1 MSAIVKKRYNTL
13 IYKSVIVAVMVLS
26 LTSSMAF
33 MPQIEQRVMAP
44 CASSDNQDNDLST
57 LAISVYT
64 ANQSPTAALNFKF
77 SNEFIHLFLG
87 LEKRECVSLLINQFD
102 LFLSKHFLVL
112 VQRIISP
119 NAP

>member
-1 MSAIVKKRYNTL
+1 MFTIVKRTYNIW
-13 IYKSVIVAVMVLS
+13 IYKTAIVAVMVLS
-26 LTSSMAF
+26 LTSSMACV
-33 MPQIEQRVMAP
+33 PQMEQRVMAP
-44 CASSDNQDNDLST
+44 CASSDNQDNDIST

-64 ANQSPTAALNFKF
+64 ANQSSTAALNFKF
-77 SNEFIHLFLG
+77 SNEFIHFFSG
-87 LEKRECVSLLINQFD
+87 LEECKCVSLLLNQFD

>member
-1 MSAIVKKRYNTL
+1 
-13 IYKSVIVAVMVLS
+13 MVLS

-33 MPQIEQRVMAP
+33 VQQMEQRVMAP
-44 CASSDNQDNDLST
+44 CASSDNQDNDIST
-57 LAISVYT
+57 LTISVYT

-77 SNEFIHLFLG
+77 SNEFIPIFLG
-87 LEKRECVSLLINQFD
+87 IGERKCVSLLLNQFD
-102 LFLSKHFLVL
+102 LFLSKNFLVL

>member
-1 MSAIVKKRYNTL
+1 MFAIVKKRYNTV
-13 IYKSVIVAVMVLS
+13 IYKSVIVVVMVLS
-26 LTSSMAF
+26 LASSMAF
-33 MPQIEQRVMAP
+33 VPQVEQRVIVT
-44 CASSDNQDNDLST
+44 CASSDNQDNDVST

-64 ANQSPTAALNFKF
+64 ADQSPTAALNFKF

>member
-119 NAP
+119 NAS

>member
-1 MSAIVKKRYNTL
+1 MKTAYSIW
-13 IYKSVIVAVMVLS
+13 IYKSVIVPVMVLS

-33 MPQIEQRVMAP
+33 VTQMEQRVIAP
-44 CASSDNQDNDLST
+44 CASSDNQDNDIST
-57 LAISVYT
+57 LAISAYT
-64 ANQSPTAALNFKF
+64 TNQSPTAALNFKF

-87 LEKRECVSLLINQFD
+87 LEEPKCVSLLLNQFD
-102 LFLSKHFLVL
+102 LFLSKYFLVL

>member
-1 MSAIVKKRYNTL
+1 MSAIVKTAYNIW

-33 MPQIEQRVMAP
+33 VPQMEQRVMAP
-44 CASSDNQDNDLST
+44 CASSDNQDNDIST

-77 SNEFIHLFLG
+77 SNDFIHLFLG
-87 LEKRECVSLLINQFD
+87 LEKRKCVSLLLNQFD

>member
-1 MSAIVKKRYNTL
+1 MKRAYNIW
-13 IYKSVIVAVMVLS
+13 IYKTAIVAVMVLS

-33 MPQIEQRVMAP
+33 VPQMEQRVMVP
-44 CASSDNQDNDLST
+44 CASSDNQDTDIST

-64 ANQSPTAALNFKF
+64 ANQSSTAALNFKF
-77 SNEFIHLFLG
+77 SNEFIHFFSG
-87 LEKRECVSLLINQFD
+87 LEECKCVSLLLNQFD